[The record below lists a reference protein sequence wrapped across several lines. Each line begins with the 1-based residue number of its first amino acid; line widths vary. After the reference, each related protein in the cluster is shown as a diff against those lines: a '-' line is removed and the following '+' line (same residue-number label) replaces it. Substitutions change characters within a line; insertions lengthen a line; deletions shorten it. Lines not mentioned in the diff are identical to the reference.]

1 MSHDL
6 QIFQTVAAFALVVL
20 VCLGLKRQGI
30 IQEQHNPVFAG
41 LLTKAAIPA
50 AIVYHLA
57 LNRVSAQQALMVVPI
72 MVAVCLCV
80 SVAWAAARL
89 LRLDGGRTGAL
100 MLASGFSSSTL
111 IGYPLV
117 QYAFPG
123 NPEAM
128 TDAILISE
136 LGMGL
141 PVFTLGVG
149 IAMHWGATGPEQ
161 ATRCQALWNY
171 FRSPIFVALV
181 VGLFLAPLGIDPSA
195 PWLAPFFS
203 ACRMIDAAIALLSCL
218 ILAVELRL
226 DYDWR
231 PLLGLLAVAA
241 VIKLGLQPWLGYGQA
256 QLLGLTWQQSQVLI
270 LESAMPSAI
279 LGVVFAT
286 QYRCAASTV
295 AALSFGTV
303 ILSLAAVP
311 VVFTLLAP

>member
-1 MSHDL
+1 MFHNL

-20 VCLGLKRQGI
+20 VCLELKRRGI
-30 IQEQHNPVFAG
+30 IKEEHNPIFAG
-41 LLTKAAIPA
+41 ILTKAAIPA

-57 LNRVSAQQALMVVPI
+57 LNRLSAKQVLMVAPI
-72 MVAVCLCV
+72 IIAVCLCV
-80 SVAWAAARL
+80 AAAWGAARL
-89 LRLDGGRTGAL
+89 LRLDRALTGAL
-100 MLASGFSSSTL
+100 MLSAGFSSSTL
-111 IGYPLV
+111 LGYPLV

-123 NPEAM
+123 DPGAM
-128 TDAILISE
+128 VDAILISE

-141 PVFTLGVG
+141 PIFTLGVG
-149 IAMHWGATGPEQ
+149 IAMYWGETKPDPAAE
-161 ATRCQALWNY
+161 RQALWNY

-181 VGLFLAPLGIDPSA
+181 VGLLLAPVGLDPA
-195 PWLAPFFS
+195 DPWLAPFFS

-231 PLLGLLAVAA
+231 SLLGLLAVAA
-241 VIKLGLQPWLGYGQA
+241 LIKLGLQPWLGYGQA
-256 QLLGLTWQQSQVLI
+256 QIFGLTWQQSQVLI

-286 QYRCAASTV
+286 QYRCAASTT
-295 AALSFGTV
+295 AALAFGTI

-311 VVFTLLAP
+311 VVFTILAP

>member
-1 MSHDL
+1 MSHNL

-20 VCLGLKRQGI
+20 VCLGLKRQGV
-30 IQEQHNPVFAG
+30 IQEEHNPIFTG

-72 MVAVCLCV
+72 MVAVCICV
-80 SVAWAAARL
+80 AVAWVAARL
-89 LRLDGGRTGAL
+89 LRLDRGRTGAL

-123 NPEAM
+123 DPGAM

-141 PVFTLGVG
+141 PIFTLGVG
-149 IAMHWGATGPEQ
+149 IAVYWGASGSDP
-161 ATRCQALWNY
+161 AARRRALGSY
-171 FRSPIFVALV
+171 FRSPIFAALV
-181 VGLFLAPLGIDPSA
+181 VGLFLAPLGFDPTQ
-195 PWLAPFFS
+195 PWLAPLFS
-203 ACRMIDAAIALLSCL
+203 ACSMIDAAIALLSCL

-231 PLLGLLAVAA
+231 PLLVLLAVAA
-241 VIKLGLQPWLGYGQA
+241 VIKLGLQPWLGYGQTHIF
-256 QLLGLTWQQSQVLI
+256 GLTWQQSEVLI

-286 QYRCAASTV
+286 QYRCAAPTV
-295 AALSFGTV
+295 AALSFGTI

>member
-1 MSHDL
+1 MSHNL
-6 QIFQTVAAFALVVL
+6 QVFQTVAAFALVVL

-30 IQEQHNPVFAG
+30 FQKEHNPLFAG

-57 LNRVSAQQALMVVPI
+57 LNRLTAKQVLMVVPI
-72 MVAVCLCV
+72 IVAVVLCV
-80 SVAWAAARL
+80 AAAWAVARL
-89 LRLDGGRTGAL
+89 LGLDRGHTGAL

-123 NPEAM
+123 DPGAM

-149 IAMHWGATGPEQ
+149 IAMYWGASGTDP
-161 ATRCQALWNY
+161 AARRRALGNY

-181 VGLFLAPLGIDPSA
+181 VGLLLAPVGLDPKE

-203 ACRMIDAAIALLSCL
+203 ACDMIDAAIALLSCL
-218 ILAVELRL
+218 ILAGELRWDL
-226 DYDWR
+226 NWR
-231 PLLGLLAVAA
+231 AVLGLLAAAA
-241 VIKLGLQPWLGYGQA
+241 VIKFGLEPWLGYGQA

-286 QYRCAASTV
+286 QYRCDAPTV
-295 AALSFGTV
+295 AALSFGT
-303 ILSLAAVP
+303 IMLSLAAVP
-311 VVFTLLAP
+311 VVFTLLA